1 MNEQLKQW
9 IDNATYEQ
17 LLSKWRFH
25 GIGDCMFQGETG
37 KYYSKIMF
45 EKRDQLDH
53 KDQVRASKNIGW
65 GK

>member
-1 MNEQLKQW
+1 MNKQLKQW

-17 LLSKWRFH
+17 LLSKWRFAD
-25 GIGDCMFQGETG
+25 IGDCMFQGETG
-37 KYYSKIMF
+37 KYYSKILF

-53 KDQVRASKNIGW
+53 KDQVQASKNIGW